1 MQLQRNRMTLLP
13 NKESTKPEAIRL
25 DKVKAGAISYLELSP
40 PTFFFFFGSSLKK
53 SILIVA
59 ELTMIRNDSSNMFQ
73 DILNSEEAEKE
84 STETKEG
91 ILPH

>member
-40 PTFFFFFGSSLKK
+40 PTFFFFFLEAVWKKASS
-53 SILIVA
+53 
-59 ELTMIRNDSSNMFQ
+59 
-73 DILNSEEAEKE
+73 
-84 STETKEG
+84 
-91 ILPH
+91 

>member
-1 MQLQRNRMTLLP
+1 MTLLP

-53 SILIVA
+53 SVLIVA